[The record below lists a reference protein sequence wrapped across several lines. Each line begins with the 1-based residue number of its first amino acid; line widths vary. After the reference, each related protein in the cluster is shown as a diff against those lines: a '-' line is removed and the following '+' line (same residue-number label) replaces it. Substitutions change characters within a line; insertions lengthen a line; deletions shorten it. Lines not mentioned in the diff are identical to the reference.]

1 MVVTLKAGELTSL
14 APAKFY
20 QRSIFSRRIAIKVQ
34 VKNVYKVFGK
44 TPTKALKL
52 LKNGSTK
59 DEIQEKTGNVVG
71 LDNVSF
77 DVNQGEIFVVMGLS
91 GSGKST
97 LIRCLN
103 RLIPPTS
110 GEIYIDSED
119 ILAFDKERLRDLRRH
134 KVSMVFQRFALFP
147 HKPVVE
153 NVAYGL
159 KVRGMGKKERRE
171 LAQET
176 LDLVGLT
183 AWGDYYPRNLSG
195 GMQQRVGLARALA
208 TDPDILLMDEPFGAL
223 DPLIRR
229 EIQEE
234 LIQLQQAVNKTII
247 FITHDLHEALKLGD
261 RVAIMKDGR
270 FVQVGTPE
278 EIVSQPADEYVTAFT
293 QDVDLG
299 RVITVQYT
307 AQPVKPLSLEMALP
321 QVAQQFAAEGT
332 DTLYVID
339 DSGRPVGL
347 LRQQVVQ
354 NNQTATVGQLMDAD
368 FPQAE
373 GHWELADAYH
383 LCTQGDPV
391 AVVDKNGRFQGI
403 LHYRDVL
410 STLSPNGHRP

>member
-1 MVVTLKAGELTSL
+1 
-14 APAKFY
+14 
-20 QRSIFSRRIAIKVQ
+20 
-34 VKNVYKVFGK
+34 
-44 TPTKALKL
+44 
-52 LKNGSTK
+52 
-59 DEIQEKTGNVVG
+59 
-71 LDNVSF
+71 
-77 DVNQGEIFVVMGLS
+77 MGLS

-110 GEIYIDSED
+110 GEIYIDDED

-147 HKPVVE
+147 HKSVVE

-159 KVRGMGKKERRE
+159 KVRGIGKKERRE

-234 LIQLQQAVNKTII
+234 LIQLQRAVNKTII

-278 EIVSQPADEYVTAFT
+278 EIVSRPADEYVAAFT

-332 DTLYVID
+332 DTLYVTD
-339 DSGRPVGL
+339 DRGRPVGL

-354 NNQTATVGQLMDAD
+354 KNQTATVGQLMDAN